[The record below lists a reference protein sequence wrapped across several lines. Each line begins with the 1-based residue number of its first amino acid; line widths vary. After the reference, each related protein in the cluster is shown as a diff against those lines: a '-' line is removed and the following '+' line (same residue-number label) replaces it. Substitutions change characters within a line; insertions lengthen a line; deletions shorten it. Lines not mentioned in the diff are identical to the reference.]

1 MSSIKLSTPSSGS
14 ISLTPADT
22 ASNLTITVPAVTG
35 TIVTADSSGN
45 FSATSL
51 ASTNWTVSETG
62 GVLYFAYGGVNKAK
76 LDSSGNLTVVG
87 NVTAY
92 GTV

>member
-1 MSSIKLSTPSSGS
+1 MSLKLNTASGGS
-14 ISLTPADT
+14 ISIEPTNT
-22 ASNLTITVPAVTG
+22 ASNYTLTIPAETG